1 MKKNVYISLLLI
13 LFCVGSVEV
22 NASSGRLRKDS
33 IKTCGGITYGQ
44 HSSDNHWHIAELKDG
59 SYYATGNPI
68 YSDPCSSSNSNNSD
82 KHESDNN
89 NNTTNNNDSNQ
100 VVDSD
105 TTNDSNNNQSSNSN
119 EENESNNDTTE
130 SKPNDNQ
137 IIKSNDA
144 TVKNI
149 IIDDKKIDIK
159 DKMEY
164 LTNNENIK
172 IEVIPSDEKATY
184 EIKNNKKLEIGS
196 NEIIIEI
203 TAEDGTKKS
212 YVINVTREIKLSS
225 DTNIKVI
232 IDGEKVSFD
241 DNKAKVYVSS
251 SAQNISLEYTLS
263 DERSKVDISKLDGL
277 KTGDNILTLKVTA
290 EDGTESVYEITIY
303 KYSQFEEIIST
314 ILAFAMLGGI
324 GYGIYILIKKIKS
337 KKNK

>member
-1 MKKNVYISLLLI
+1 
-13 LFCVGSVEV
+13 
-22 NASSGRLRKDS
+22 
-33 IKTCGGITYGQ
+33 
-44 HSSDNHWHIAELKDG
+44 
-59 SYYATGNPI
+59 
-68 YSDPCSSSNSNNSD
+68 
-82 KHESDNN
+82 
-89 NNTTNNNDSNQ
+89 
-100 VVDSD
+100 
-105 TTNDSNNNQSSNSN
+105 
-119 EENESNNDTTE
+119 
-130 SKPNDNQ
+130 
-137 IIKSNDA
+137 
-144 TVKNI
+144 
-149 IIDDKKIDIK
+149 
-159 DKMEY
+159 MEY

>member
-1 MKKNVYISLLLI
+1 MKKSVYISLLLV

-68 YSDPCSSSNSNNSD
+68 YNDPCNSSNSTNSD
-82 KHESDNN
+82 KQEPENN
-89 NNTTNNNDSNQ
+89 GNNDST
-100 VVDSD
+100 VVDSN
-105 TTNDSNNNQSSNSN
+105 TTNDSGNNQSNNVN
-119 EENESNNDTTE
+119 EESGTTNNDIQ
-130 SKPNDNQ
+130 SKPNDNE

-144 TVKNI
+144 TIKNI
-149 IIDDKKIDIK
+149 IIDNKTIDVK

-164 LTNNENIK
+164 VTNNDNIK
-172 IEVIPSDEKATY
+172 IEVKPSNEKASY
-184 EIKNNKKLEIGS
+184 KIENNENLKIGL
-196 NEIIIEI
+196 NEVIIEI

-225 DTNIKVI
+225 DTNIEVI
-232 IDGEKVSFD
+232 IDGERVSFD

-251 SAQNISLEYTLS
+251 SAQNISLDYTLS
-263 DERSKVDISKLDGL
+263 DEKSKAEINKLEGL
-277 KTGDNILTLKVTA
+277 KTGDNLLTIKVTA
-290 EDGTESVYEITIY
+290 EDGTESEYEITIY

-314 ILAFAMLGGI
+314 ILALAMLGGI
-324 GYGIYILIKKIKS
+324 GYGIYILIKKIKG
-337 KKNK
+337 KKNKKNYN